1 MLTKEKCLQALRYIT
16 DLYEEL
22 YITRLKES
30 GNHIDDTKE
39 YWILEQL
46 INEHFDN
53 PPTKCIATINVT
65 YDKEDLEKMIHD
77 LIENKPL
84 KEDEI
89 KDGMVIWDNKR
100 QKWLCIKWCGKLGFY
115 FIGCD
120 GFYRFDYE
128 ENRFYRNEVQ
138 E

>member
-1 MLTKEKCLQALRYIT
+1 MLTKEECIKAV
-16 DLYEEL
+16 DEL
-22 YITRLKES
+22 WQYGGKVACVTIHSIRTF
-30 GNHIDDTKE
+30 
-39 YWILEQL
+39 EQL